1 MDERRD
7 NGVKRNEGDE
17 DASRAADPALEQGR
31 AAGEDSETKSRP
43 ERGPDEDEV
52 EEASEDSFPTSD
64 APSW

>member
-1 MDERRD
+1 MTKKDP
-7 NGVKRNEGDE
+7 E

-31 AAGEDSETKSRP
+31 AAGEDSETDSGP
-43 ERGPDEDEV
+43 EPDQDEDKV